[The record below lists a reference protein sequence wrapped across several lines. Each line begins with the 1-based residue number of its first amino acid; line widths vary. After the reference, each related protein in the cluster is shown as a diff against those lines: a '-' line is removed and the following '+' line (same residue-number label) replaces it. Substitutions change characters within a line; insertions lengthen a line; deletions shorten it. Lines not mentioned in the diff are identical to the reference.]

1 MKKKQRIAVI
11 FGGQSSEHTV
21 SLVSAAAVL
30 EAIDTKQYEVIP
42 VGISEEGTWF
52 HYRGSYEKLTDQTW
66 LSDPENLNRVTVYY
80 DAKVKGLL
88 ELDETKNTFFITE
101 IDLAFPVLHGKNGE
115 DGTVQGAF
123 ELAGIP
129 VIGCGTASSA
139 LCMDKDR
146 AHKLVLQEGIRAPKS
161 VSFRKEETKEALQ
174 QIKAQLSFPLFV
186 KPVRAG
192 SSIGISRVTDSS
204 DLEAAIQDAFQY
216 DEDVIVEEEIPGFEV
231 GCAVMGCETLRT
243 GRVDEIEIASGFFD
257 FHEKYSLETSKI
269 HMPARI
275 DGRMEK
281 KIQLT
286 AKKIYRALGCSG
298 FARVDMFLTPDG
310 EIVFNEVNTI
320 PGMTSHS
327 RFPNMMKGVGM
338 SFADVISEMIH
349 SCVTA

>member
-1 MKKKQRIAVI
+1 MKKKQRIAVL
-11 FGGQSSEHTV
+11 FGGQSSEYTV
-21 SLVSAAAVL
+21 SLTSAAAVL
-30 EAIDTKQYEVIP
+30 QAIDTEEYEVIP
-42 VGISEEGTWF
+42 VGISEDGTWF
-52 HYRGSYEKLTDQTW
+52 HYRGAYQKIEDNSW
-66 LSDPENLNRVTVYY
+66 ASDPENRNRVTVYY

-88 ELDETKNTFFITE
+88 ELDESRNTFSITE

-115 DGTVQGAF
+115 DGTVQGAL

-146 AHKLVLQEGIRAPKS
+146 AHKLVLQAGIRAPKS
-161 VSFRKEETKEALQ
+161 VAFRKEETEDALKT
-174 QIKAQLSFPLFV
+174 IKKTLSFPLFV

-192 SSIGISRVTDSS
+192 SSIGISRVLNQEE
-204 DLEAAIQDAFQY
+204 LEAAIQTAFQY

-231 GCAVMGCETLRT
+231 GCAVLGSDELRT
-243 GRVDEIEIASGFFD
+243 GRVDEIEIAGGFFD

-275 DGRMEK
+275 DGRTEK

-286 AKKIYRALGCSG
+286 AKKIFRALGCSG

-338 SFADVISEMIH
+338 SFADVISAMIH
-349 SCVTA
+349 SC